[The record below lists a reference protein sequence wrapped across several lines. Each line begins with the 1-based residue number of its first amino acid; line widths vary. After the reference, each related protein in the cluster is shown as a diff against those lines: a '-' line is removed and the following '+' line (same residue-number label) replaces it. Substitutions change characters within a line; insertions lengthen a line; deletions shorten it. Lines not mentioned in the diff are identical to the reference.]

1 MMCVKEKT
9 SPDDVGN
16 NIFSLNIIASWS
28 SQMREMLAKE
38 KEKLNKKYEI
48 NVVTTCC
55 MILLGFVTHIIKSDF
70 ISFGRGAQSKTQ
82 GSIFNF

>member
-28 SQMREMLAKE
+28 SQMREMLANE
-38 KEKLNKKYEI
+38 KEKLISATYKKYEI
-48 NVVTTCC
+48 NVVTTC
-55 MILLGFVTHIIKSDF
+55 
-70 ISFGRGAQSKTQ
+70 
-82 GSIFNF
+82 